1 MPAPL
6 IRAVVCCGLLLVSAF
21 CFSETTDSFGQRRS
35 PFVCKQTAHNAVKPP
50 PELIYQC
57 GDLPNDWDEKILELP
72 ARREA
77 IKKLMPQLA
86 ALTDA
91 AWWTTNVVDLN
102 VCDFKQ
108 EPGSLTAEQRSG
120 FADGEY
126 AFWLFGNDRIRLVLI
141 PDPCYQTQ
149 YGGSNAFL
157 LYRNGGKVFVTQVL
171 DGYFSRA
178 DNSVGLAFAKLK
190 SEDIIE
196 ISTGTGGLNPSLTN
210 YYFTIDPQT
219 NQAVPKKLFHETGE
233 STNKISSALSLSAA
247 EPLKIVRGNTLAANF
262 FIYRDNGSKLSR
274 QVLRWNGNVYR

>member
-1 MPAPL
+1 MPDPL
-6 IRAVVCCGLLLVSAF
+6 MRVAICCILLLVIAF
-21 CFSETTDSFGQRRS
+21 CFSETADSFGQRRS
-35 PFVCKQTAHNAVKPP
+35 PFVCKQTALDALKPMP
-50 PELIYQC
+50 DLIYEC
-57 GDLPNDWDEKILELP
+57 GDLPNDWDEKILEFP

-77 IKKLMPQLA
+77 IKNLLPQLA

-108 EPGSLTAEQRSG
+108 EPGPLTADQRRG

-157 LYRNGGKVFVTQVL
+157 LYRKGGKVFVTQML

-190 SEDIIE
+190 SEEIIE
-196 ISTGTGGLNPSLTN
+196 ISTGTGGLNPSVTN
-210 YYFTIDPQT
+210 YYFTIDAQT
-219 NQAVPKKLFHETGE
+219 NHAVPKKLFHGTGG
-233 STNKISSALSLSAA
+233 STNKISSPLLLSAA

-274 QVLRWNGNVYR
+274 KVLRWNGNVYR

>member
-1 MPAPL
+1 MPGPL
-6 IRAVVCCGLLLVSAF
+6 MRAAICSTLLLVIAF

-35 PFVCKQTAHNAVKPP
+35 PFVCKQTALDALKPM
-50 PELIYQC
+50 PELIYGC
-57 GDLPNDWDEKILELP
+57 GDVPNDWDEKILEFP

-77 IKKLMPQLA
+77 IKNLMPQLA
-86 ALTDA
+86 ALTNA

-102 VCDFKQ
+102 VCDFKH
-108 EPGSLTAEQRSG
+108 ESGPLTEEQRRG

-141 PDPCYQTQ
+141 PDSCYQTQ

-157 LYRNGGKVFVTQVL
+157 LYRNGGKVFATQVL
-171 DGYFSRA
+171 DGHFSRA

-196 ISTGTGGLNPSLTN
+196 ISAGTGGLNPSVTN

-219 NQAVPKKLFHETGE
+219 NHAVPKKLFHETGG
-233 STNKISSALSLSAA
+233 STNKISSALLLSAA
-247 EPLKIVRGNTLAANF
+247 GPLKIVRGNTLAANF
-262 FIYRDNGSKLSR
+262 FIYRNNGSKLSR
-274 QVLRWNGNVYR
+274 KVLRWNGNVYR

>member
-1 MPAPL
+1 MPDPL
-6 IRAVVCCGLLLVSAF
+6 IRAAICCSLLLAIAF

-35 PFVCKQTAHNAVKPP
+35 PFVCKQTALDALKPM
-50 PELIYQC
+50 PELIYEC
-57 GDLPNDWDEKILELP
+57 GDLPNDWDEKILEFP

-77 IKKLMPQLA
+77 INSLIPQLA
-86 ALTDA
+86 AITHA
-91 AWWTTNVVDLN
+91 AWWTTSVVDLN

-108 EPGSLTAEQRSG
+108 EPGPLTAEQRRG

-126 AFWLFGNDRIRLVLI
+126 AFWLFGNDRIRLVLL

-190 SEDIIE
+190 SEDIVE
-196 ISTGTGGLNPSLTN
+196 ISTGTGGLNPSVTN

-219 NQAVPKKLFHETGE
+219 NHAVPKKLFHGTGG
-233 STNKISSALSLSAA
+233 STNKISSPLLLSAA
-247 EPLKIVRGNTLAANF
+247 EPLKIVRGNTLATNF
-262 FIYRDNGSKLSR
+262 FIYSDNGSKLSR
-274 QVLRWNGNVYR
+274 KVLRWNGNVYR

>member
-1 MPAPL
+1 MPDPL
-6 IRAVVCCGLLLVSAF
+6 IRVAICCSLLLVIAF

-35 PFVCKQTAHNAVKPP
+35 PFVCKQTSLDALKPM
-50 PELIYQC
+50 PELTYEC
-57 GDLPNDWDEKILELP
+57 GALPNDWDEKILEFP

-77 IKKLMPQLA
+77 IKNLMLQLA
-86 ALTDA
+86 AITDA
-91 AWWTTNVVDLN
+91 AWWTTKVADLN

-108 EPGSLTAEQRSG
+108 ESGPLTAEQRRG

-126 AFWLFGNDRIRLVLI
+126 AFRLFGNDRVRLVLI

-190 SEDIIE
+190 SEEIIE

-219 NQAVPKKLFHETGE
+219 NHAVPKKLFHEAGG
-233 STNKISSALSLSAA
+233 STNKISSPLLLSAA
-247 EPLKIVRGNTLAANF
+247 EPLKIVRGNTLAPNF

-274 QVLRWNGNVYR
+274 KLLRWNGNVYR